1 MSDIS
6 VALSNGSYMPT
17 IHPCMPTVDKVY
29 DTVISCFSAFVCLC
43 VRALKGKRLEP
54 STPKSVQNRRSPW
67 QPVAVLRKS
76 RKKVEGQVTKL
87 F

>member
-6 VALSNGSYMPT
+6 VALSNGSHMPT

-43 VRALKGKRLEP
+43 VHALKGKRLEL
-54 STPKSVQNRRSPW
+54 STPNSVQNRM
-67 QPVAVLRKS
+67 
-76 RKKVEGQVTKL
+76 
-87 F
+87 